1 MAEHSSGMMYGE
13 YLQLDKVLQ
22 AQRLLSEHFGN
33 ETVHDE
39 HLFIITHQGNCCFL
53 NCFTHEQTYLL
64 LAYELWFKQIL
75 YELDSVR
82 EMFAAPVSFF
92 VFLSDEYADL
102 I

>member
-39 HLFIITHQGNCCFL
+39 HLFIITHQGDCWLLCFL
-53 NCFTHEQTYLL
+53 TQALTDVLV
-64 LAYELWFKQIL
+64 AYELWFKQIL

-82 EMFAAPVSFF
+82 EMFAAPVSFQ
-92 VFLSDEYADL
+92 
-102 I
+102 